1 MRNEQVWPWI
11 VVFLLVAV
19 ASCAPAKKKPFSNP
33 RLYADPP
40 PPAQAP
46 APVASVSSQPTS
58 GWIASVSER
67 PVASYPDLRESVWTL
82 ARPPQG
88 SYDYIALRRIVQT
101 SDQGGPRKPVLFFLP
116 GAHFHG
122 EIVIPDER
130 YDLRLYLA
138 NRGIETWTL
147 DYRTHF
153 IPREQIF
160 DSRFMQNWTTEVFVE
175 DAAVAADFVQQTS
188 GQQKFFVGGYSR
200 GAAFAALMAARYG
213 RGNLLGLILLD
224 GYVLD
229 PPDEDPLYRQRP
241 ETPSWFADDLEARY
255 VPYKRWMKILQDTLA
270 DPNGPDFLPEH
281 VFENRTEALAH
292 FLYVNATFGAEGGLS
307 NARGGY
313 ADIAVLA
320 RVFLNEDRYWPRAQ
334 NHGGFNFKRHLAGA
348 TFDYET
354 ALGAMNVPIL
364 AFASGNMDKAG
375 IPWAERVQYM
385 TQVTKASD
393 TQFQLLEDWGHLD
406 VLFGTNAA
414 PEVFQPLL
422 AWIKQRAPL

>member
-1 MRNEQVWPWI
+1 
-11 VVFLLVAV
+11 
-19 ASCAPAKKKPFSNP
+19 
-33 RLYADPP
+33 
-40 PPAQAP
+40 
-46 APVASVSSQPTS
+46 
-58 GWIASVSER
+58 
-67 PVASYPDLRESVWTL
+67 
-82 ARPPQG
+82 
-88 SYDYIALRRIVQT
+88 
-101 SDQGGPRKPVLFFLP
+101 VLFFLP

-122 EIVIPDER
+122 EVVIPDER

-153 IPREQIF
+153 VPREQIF

-175 DAAVAADFVQQTS
+175 DAAVAANFVQQTS
-188 GQQKFFVGGYSR
+188 GQQKFFVSGYSR
-200 GAAFAALMAARYG
+200 GAAFAALMTARYG

-224 GYVLD
+224 GYALD
-229 PPDEDPLYRQRP
+229 PPDEDPLYRQRS

-255 VPYKRWMKILQDTLA
+255 VPYKRWMKILQDTLT

-292 FLYVNATFGAEGGLS
+292 FLYVNAAFGAEGGLS
-307 NARGGY
+307 NAKGGY

-354 ALGAMNVPIL
+354 ALVAMNVPIL

-393 TQFQLLEDWGHLD
+393 TQFQLLENWGHLD
-406 VLFGTNAA
+406 ILFGTNAA

-422 AWIKQRAPL
+422 AWIKQRATM